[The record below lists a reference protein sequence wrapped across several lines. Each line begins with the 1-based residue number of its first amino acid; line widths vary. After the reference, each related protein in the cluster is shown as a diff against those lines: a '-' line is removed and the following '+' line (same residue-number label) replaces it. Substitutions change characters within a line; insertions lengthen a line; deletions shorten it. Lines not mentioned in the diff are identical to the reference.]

1 MEIVHPE
8 IQEYIRRYSKHI
20 RPELE
25 ELERETYLK
34 AMLPQMISGAEQGNF
49 LYQFTAAL
57 NPKLVIELGTFTGYS
72 AICMASAMQ
81 EDAKLITLDVNHDI
95 AHIPIAYFEKCNLT
109 KIIDFQLVP
118 GLDFLP
124 TIIDESIDLLFID
137 ADKKNYPK
145 YFQIADSKL
154 KTGGYILI
162 DNILWNGRVTQKEG
176 TNSDTQAIIDVTNMI
191 MNHPQYCTTIL
202 PIRDGILM
210 ARKNKEIT

>member
-1 MEIVHPE
+1 MEIIHPE
-8 IQEYIRRYSKHI
+8 IQEYIRRYSQHI

-34 AMLPQMISGAEQGNF
+34 VMLPQMISGAEQGTF

-57 NPKLVIELGTFTGYS
+57 NPKLVVELGTFTGYS

-81 EDAKLITLDVNHDI
+81 EGAKLVTLDVNQDI
-95 AHIPIAYFEKCNLT
+95 AHIPIKYFEKCNLDG
-109 KIIDFQLVP
+109 IIDFQLVP
-118 GLDFLP
+118 GLDYLP
-124 TIIDESIDLLFID
+124 AVNDESIDLLFMD

-145 YFQIADSKL
+145 YFQITDSKM
-154 KTGGYILI
+154 KSGGFILV

-176 TNSDTQAIIDVTNMI
+176 MNSDTQAIVEVTKMI
-191 MNHPQYCTTIL
+191 MNHPQYSTTIL

-210 ARKNKEIT
+210 ARKK

>member
-8 IQEYIRRYSKHI
+8 IQEYIRRYSMHI

-34 AMLPQMISGAEQGNF
+34 VMLPHMISGAEQGNF
-49 LYQFTAAL
+49 LFQFIAAL

-81 EDAKLITLDVNHDI
+81 EGAKLITLDVNDDI
-95 AHIPIAYFEKCNLT
+95 SYIPIKYFDKCNLNE
-109 KIIDFQLVP
+109 IIDFQLIP

-124 TIIDESIDLLFID
+124 TVLDESIDLLFMD

-145 YFQIADSKL
+145 YFQIADSKI
-154 KTGGYILI
+154 KSGGYILI
-162 DNILWNGRVTQKEG
+162 DNILWNGRVTQKDSI
-176 TNSDTQAIIDVTNMI
+176 NSDTQAIVDVTNMV

-210 ARKNKEIT
+210 ARKK